1 MFKTYEELI
10 NFAKGLF
17 RIKGSDQPYW
27 ELHHI
32 LPKSMGGTD
41 DVSNLVLLSLAEH
54 VEAHYLLALQYEN
67 VNRQYYYANLNA
79 AWAVSHGKSKFSP
92 RKREEVEKWLSD
104 PEAQAFT
111 LKLKEKLRGG
121 KGSRPDLKGKTDG
134 YKYKSRIWVQKGTQK
149 PRRILESSKSTDF
162 YMSFIQIPDCPICH
176 NANSGES
183 FACCKDHEAQYLS
196 QKKEEYKRLKAEQTK
211 TSWNRPEDRELRI
224 KNNNGQH
231 GPKEKHIWI
240 TNGSED
246 KLILA
251 TETIPDGY
259 ATGRSKNIP
268 INSHTDEWRK
278 NMSEHRKSSCYVW
291 KGDISCKEIKKT
303 ELEKYLSE
311 GWNKGKKPGTSTS
324 RKGIKQPKMVWVNK
338 SGEVL
343 RIRESDL
350 ENYLNNGYHRG
361 IKTV

>member
-10 NFAKGLF
+10 NFAKSQE
-17 RIKGSDQPYW
+17 RVKGNNQPYW
-27 ELHHI
+27 ETHHI
-32 LPKSMGGTD
+32 LPKSMDGKDTLD
-41 DVSNLVLLSLAEH
+41 NLVLLSVAEH

-79 AWAVSHGKSKFSP
+79 AWMVCHGKSKFTA
-92 RKREEVEKWLSD
+92 RKREEVEKWLQD

-111 LKLKEKLRGG
+111 LKLKEQLRGA
-121 KGSRPDLKGKTDG
+121 KHPERKDFDA
-134 YKYKSRIWVQKGTQK
+134 YKNKPRIWVQKGTQK

-162 YMSFIQIPDCPICH
+162 YMSFIQIPNCPICH
-176 NANSGES
+176 NANSDES
-183 FACCKDHEAQYLS
+183 FACCKEHEDIYLS
-196 QKKEEYKRLKAEQTK
+196 QKREEYKKLKAEQTK

-291 KGDISCKEIKKT
+291 KDDISCKEIKKT
-303 ELEKYLSE
+303 ELEKYLSD

-324 RKGIKQPKMVWVNK
+324 R
-338 SGEVL
+338 
-343 RIRESDL
+343 
-350 ENYLNNGYHRG
+350 
-361 IKTV
+361 

>member
-1 MFKTYEELI
+1 MFKNYEELI
-10 NFAKGLF
+10 NFAKSQE
-17 RIKGSDQPYW
+17 RVKGNNQPYW
-27 ELHHI
+27 ESHHI
-32 LPKSMGGTD
+32 LPRSMGGKDTLD
-41 DVSNLVLLSLAEH
+41 NLVLLSVAEH

-67 VNRQYYYANLNA
+67 VNKQYYYANLSA
-79 AWAVSHGKSKFSP
+79 AWMVCHGKSKFTA
-92 RKREEVEKWLSD
+92 RKREEVEKWLSNPD
-104 PEAQAFT
+104 AQAFT
-111 LKLKEKLRGG
+111 LKLKEQLRGAKHPER
-121 KGSRPDLKGKTDG
+121 KGFDAFKNK
-134 YKYKSRIWVQKGTQK
+134 KRIWVQKGTQK

-162 YMSFIQIPDCPICH
+162 FMPFIQIPDCPICH
-176 NANSGES
+176 NANSDES
-183 FACCKDHEAQYLS
+183 FACCKEHEVQYLL
-196 QKKEEYKRLKAEQTK
+196 QKKEEYKKLKAEQTK
-211 TSWNRPEDRELRI
+211 TSWDRPEDRELRI

-231 GPKEKHIWI
+231 GPKEKHIWV

-259 ATGRSKNIP
+259 VAGRSKNIP
-268 INSHTDEWRK
+268 INPHTDEWRK
-278 NMSEHRKSSCYVW
+278 NMSERRKNSCYVW
-291 KGDISCKEIKKT
+291 KDDIPCKEIKKE
-303 ELEKYLSE
+303 ELEKYIND
-311 GWNKGKKPGTSTS
+311 GWNEGKKPGTSTS

>member
-10 NFAKGLF
+10 TFAKGQF
-17 RIKGSDQPYW
+17 RIKGSDQSYW

-54 VEAHYLLALQYEN
+54 AEAHYLLALKYEN
-67 VNRQYYYANLNA
+67 INNQWYYANLNA

-121 KGSRPDLKGKTDG
+121 KGSRPKRKGFDA
-134 YKYKSRIWVQKGTQK
+134 YKGQKRIWVQKNTQK
-149 PRRILESSKSTDF
+149 PIRILESSKNTDF
-162 YMSFIQIPDCPICH
+162 YSNFITIPDCPICH
-176 NANSGES
+176 NANSDES
-183 FACCKDHEAQYLS
+183 FACCKEHEDIYLS
-196 QKKEEYKRLKAEQTK
+196 QKKEEYKKLKAEQTK

-251 TETIPDGY
+251 TEIIPDGY
-259 ATGRSKNIP
+259 VAGRSKNIP
-268 INSHTDEWRK
+268 VNPHTEEFRKSVSERRK
-278 NMSEHRKSSCYVW
+278 NSCYVW
-291 KGDISCKEIKKT
+291 KGDVSCKEIKKD
-303 ELEKYLSE
+303 ELEKYLSD

-324 RKGIKQPKMVWVNK
+324 RKGIKQPKMAWVSK
-338 SGEVL
+338 DGKALKV
-343 RIRESDL
+343 RE
-350 ENYLNNGYHRG
+350 ENVGDYMLQGFHRG
-361 IKTV
+361 IK

>member
-1 MFKTYEELI
+1 MFKTYEELL
-10 NFAKGLF
+10 NFAKSEN
-17 RIKGSDQPYW
+17 RVKNHIVYY
-27 ELHHI
+27 EAHHI
-32 LPKSMGGTD
+32 LPKSMGGKD
-41 DVSNLVLLSLAEH
+41 EKSNIILLTVAEH

-79 AWAVSHGKSKFSP
+79 AWLVCHGKSKFTKA
-92 RKREEVEKWLSD
+92 KRREVEKWLND

-111 LKLKEKLRGG
+111 LKLKEQLRGAKHPER
-121 KGSRPDLKGKTDG
+121 KGFDA
-134 YKYKSRIWVQKGTQK
+134 YKNKSRIWVQKGTQK

-196 QKKEEYKRLKAEQTK
+196 QKKEEYKKLKAEQTK

-350 ENYLNNGYHRG
+350 ESYLNNGYHRG
-361 IKTV
+361 VKTV

>member
-10 NFAKGLF
+10 NFAKSQE
-17 RIKGSDQPYW
+17 RVKGNNQPYW
-27 ELHHI
+27 ETHHI
-32 LPKSMGGTD
+32 LPKSMDGKDTLD
-41 DVSNLVLLSLAEH
+41 NLVLLSVAEH

-79 AWAVSHGKSKFSP
+79 AWMVCHGKSKFTA
-92 RKREEVEKWLSD
+92 RKREEVEKWLND
-104 PEAQAFT
+104 PDAQAFT
-111 LKLKEKLRGG
+111 LKLKEQLRGAKYPNRKSVDTY
-121 KGSRPDLKGKTDG
+121 KGQK
-134 YKYKSRIWVQKGTQK
+134 RIWVQKGTQK

-183 FACCKDHEAQYLS
+183 FACCKEHEAQYLS

-343 RIRESDL
+343 RIMESDL

>member
-10 NFAKGLF
+10 NFAKSQF

-32 LPKSMGGTD
+32 LPRSMGGTD

-92 RKREEVEKWLSD
+92 RKREEVERWLSD

-111 LKLKEKLRGG
+111 LMLKEKLRGG
-121 KGSRPDLKGKTDG
+121 KGSRPERKNFDA
-134 YKYKSRIWVQKGTQK
+134 YKNKPRIWVCKGTQK
-149 PRRILESSKSTDF
+149 PIRILESSRNTNYYSTFD
-162 YMSFIQIPDCPICH
+162 QIENCPICH
-176 NANSGES
+176 NANSDES
-183 FACCKDHEAQYLS
+183 FACCKEHEEQYLI
-196 QKKEEYKRLKAEQTK
+196 QKKEEYKNLKAEQTK

-259 ATGRSKNIP
+259 VAGRSKNIP
-268 INSHTDEWRK
+268 VNPHTEEFRK
-278 NMSEHRKSSCYVW
+278 SVSERRKSSCYVW
-291 KGDISCKEIKKT
+291 KGDISCKEIKKD
-303 ELEKYLSE
+303 ELEKYLSD
-311 GWNKGKKPGTSTS
+311 GWNKGKNQELLKVV
-324 RKGIKQPKMVWVNK
+324 KA
-338 SGEVL
+338 
-343 RIRESDL
+343 
-350 ENYLNNGYHRG
+350 
-361 IKTV
+361 